1 MNIDENCFIQGASL
15 LITSSHA
22 KELRGKIIANYGT
35 YLIVKPETKA
45 ELKPGEQVSVEVS
58 QSGGTLIFESY
69 ICFMDDANSAHFC
82 IYLSPDLC
90 QKERRKYLRLGIEL
104 ELTYQVEEKS
114 VRTKTINVSAGGA
127 YFFTPERL
135 EGGQD
140 VMVSISLPEGDVTLE
155 AKVVRTM
162 QNAASVEFSDRGD
175 AIDVLASFLYRLC
188 FIKAMAENSTCNYE

>member
-15 LITSSHA
+15 LIISPNA
-22 KELRGKIIANYGT
+22 KGLRGKIIANYGT
-35 YLIVKPETKA
+35 YLIVEPETTA
-45 ELKPGEQVSVEVS
+45 EIKPGEQVSVEVS
-58 QSGGTLIFESY
+58 RSGGTLIFESY

-104 ELTYQVEEKS
+104 KLTYQVEEKT
-114 VRTKTINVSAGGA
+114 VHTRTINISAGGA

-135 EGGQD
+135 DVGQD
-140 VMVSISLPEGDVTLE
+140 ILISIDLPEGEVTLP

-175 AIDVLASFLYRLC
+175 AVDLLASFLYRLC
-188 FIKAMAENSTCNYE
+188 FIKDMAENSTCKNE